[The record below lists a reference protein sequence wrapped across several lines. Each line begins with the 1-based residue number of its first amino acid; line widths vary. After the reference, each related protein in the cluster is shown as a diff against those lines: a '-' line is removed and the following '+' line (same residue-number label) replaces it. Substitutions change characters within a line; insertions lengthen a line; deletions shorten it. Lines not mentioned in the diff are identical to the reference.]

1 MLKIIEDDPNY
12 DRKKATRLLRNF
24 VGLKEHTINKKIEI
38 IVEHFNS
45 YVKDKIPDNNGLG
58 HAKAMIVTRSRLHAV
73 KYKLAIDKY
82 LKENKYPYKA
92 LIAFSG
98 KLTDENGLEHTE
110 SGMNGFS
117 DKQTVSE
124 FIKSENKFL
133 IAAEKFQT
141 GFDQPLLYAMYV
153 DKVLSGIAAVQ
164 TLSRTNRVYPNKEE
178 PLILDFA
185 NDADDIQH
193 SFEPYYEE
201 TILSEG
207 TDPNKLY
214 DLQNKLES
222 FHVYTHDDI
231 EDFAKLYF
239 DPKVRQ
245 DELNPILNK
254 VVEIFKK
261 LPEED
266 QEEFKGIL
274 KDYNRLYSFI
284 SQVITFND
292 VELEKLYAFGRML
305 ARKLPADKKERLPLE
320 VTDQIDLDALRI
332 QKINE
337 GSISIHKGDEIH
349 SPGYDGKTGIKV
361 VDKDLLSKIVEA
373 LNDKYGTE
381 FGEVDKLILQRL
393 EERVVSNEALMKSMK
408 VNPKDKVKMTF
419 DNVFEDELQ
428 GMVDEDFDF
437 YKKVND
443 HIEIK
448 ESLTTRMFE
457 LIYRKL
463 ATLG

>member
-1 MLKIIEDDPNY
+1 M
-12 DRKKATRLLRNF
+12 
-24 VGLKEHTINKKIEI
+24 
-38 IVEHFNS
+38 
-45 YVKDKIPDNNGLG
+45 
-58 HAKAMIVTRSRLHAV
+58 

-266 QEEFKGIL
+266 QEEFKRHF
-274 KDYNRLYSFI
+274 KRL
-284 SQVITFND
+284 
-292 VELEKLYAFGRML
+292 
-305 ARKLPADKKERLPLE
+305 
-320 VTDQIDLDALRI
+320 
-332 QKINE
+332 
-337 GSISIHKGDEIH
+337 
-349 SPGYDGKTGIKV
+349 
-361 VDKDLLSKIVEA
+361 
-373 LNDKYGTE
+373 
-381 FGEVDKLILQRL
+381 
-393 EERVVSNEALMKSMK
+393 
-408 VNPKDKVKMTF
+408 
-419 DNVFEDELQ
+419 
-428 GMVDEDFDF
+428 
-437 YKKVND
+437 
-443 HIEIK
+443 
-448 ESLTTRMFE
+448 
-457 LIYRKL
+457 
-463 ATLG
+463 